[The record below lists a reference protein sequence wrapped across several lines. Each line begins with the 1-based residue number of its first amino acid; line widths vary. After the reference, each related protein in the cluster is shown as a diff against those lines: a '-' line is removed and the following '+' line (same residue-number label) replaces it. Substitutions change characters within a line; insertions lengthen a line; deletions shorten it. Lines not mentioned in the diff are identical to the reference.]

1 MKAKYLFSTTDS
13 WSFKLPEDLDE
24 EKRITYLPVIT
35 YLKLKKDQYVSTS
48 MLSEYFPNFTR
59 DTMSNLIK
67 GLKNVIGEEL
77 YKDEIQSYIIE
88 EVE

>member
-1 MKAKYLFSTTDS
+1 MKK
-13 WSFKLPEDLDE
+13 
-24 EKRITYLPVIT
+24 KRIIYLPVIV

-48 MLSEYFPNFTR
+48 MLSKYFPIFTR

-67 GLKNVIGEEL
+67 GLKNVIGEGL